1 MADSDN
7 VVQAIDVVKTYGSG
21 DNQVTALKGVSFSVR
36 RGEFVSIMGKSGSG
50 KSTLLH
56 VLGLL
61 HQPTAGSYVLDG
73 RAVEELNDR
82 ELSRLRGNSVGM
94 VFQRFNLLPADDLL
108 TNVQLP
114 LVYMREAPA
123 ARRRKAEAV
132 LTAMGLGDRLT
143 HLPTQLSGGQLQRA
157 AIARALITDPAIIL
171 ADEPTG
177 NLDSESGLVVMGI
190 FRALHR
196 LGRTV
201 IQVTH
206 DREKALYADRILMIK
221 DGYLAGEEVVEDPT
235 KGDATGVDLSYLEA
249 Q

>member
-1 MADSDN
+1 LPENDLVVSIREVTKVYGGVDNRVMAL
-7 VVQAIDVVKTYGSG
+7 A
-21 DNQVTALKGVSFSVR
+21 GVSFDVR
-36 RGEFVSIMGKSGSG
+36 RGEFLSIMGQSGSG

-56 VLGLL
+56 ILGLL
-61 HQPTAGSYVLDG
+61 HKPTDG
-73 RAVEELNDR
+73 DYFLEDRVIAELGDR
-82 ELSRLRGNSVGM
+82 ELSRLRGRRIGM
-94 VFQRFNLLPADDLL
+94 VFQRFNLLPADDIL

-114 LVYMREAPA
+114 LVYMRVPPGE
-123 ARRRKAEAV
+123 RRRRAEAV
-132 LTAMGLGDRLT
+132 LSAMDLGDRMS

-177 NLDSESGLVVMGI
+177 NLDSESGKVVMGI
-190 FRALHR
+190 FRGLHR

-206 DREKALYADRILMIK
+206 DREKAVYADRILNIR
-221 DGYLAGEEVVEDPT
+221 DGLLAGEEVLDNPT
-235 KGDATGVDLSYLEA
+235 QGDAAGVDLSYLDT